1 MPGKMKINEFY
12 CVSCRSRVAVSPTDI
27 KKVMVKNSKRKG
39 GVPALRA
46 NCPSCNQKLFKWT
59 SA

>member
-1 MPGKMKINEFY
+1 MPGKMKMNEFY
-12 CVSCRSRVAVSPTDI
+12 CVTCRSRVTVPPSQVN
-27 KKVMVKNSKRKG
+27 KVMVSNSKRKG

-46 NCPSCNQKLFKWT
+46 NCPQCNQKLFKWT